1 MMMSMIVQAQR
12 LPNRQR
18 RVRVESCCL
27 GGRRLFAW
35 QVLKAVLVMMRMRM
49 MRMMMRM
56 MMMRMMMIHLWG
68 WVSYLFHIFMG
79 SFYCREFPMYSECLV
94 ISASFKNHKFLR
106 SQPFIAGVTRRM
118 QPARLRWSIIIPS
131 PDPQLSDR
139 PQNYHRPQLSSLHQ
153 MSKRSAHN
161 RRIIGGRFV
170 FGQTTPSDPSSPK
183 LPLKRRS
190 MSKQSGIGD
199 NIVKPLNETSDC
211 FSQQLHLSKH
221 TNPQQTT
228 QLKMHERNLKSW

>member
-1 MMMSMIVQAQR
+1 MMMTLIVQAQR

-35 QVLKAVLVMMRMRM
+35 QVLKAVLVMMMMRMVRMRMRM
-49 MRMMMRM
+49 MTRM

-106 SQPFIAGVTRRM
+106 SQLSLLVLHGGC
-118 QPARLRWSIIIPS
+118 S
-131 PDPQLSDR
+131 PLGSVDPL
-139 PQNYHRPQLSSLHQ
+139 LSLHRIHNYLIALKIITDHNYRPSNRCQ
-153 MSKRSAHN
+153 SA
-161 RRIIGGRFV
+161 RPIIA
-170 FGQTTPSDPSSPK
+170 
-183 LPLKRRS
+183 
-190 MSKQSGIGD
+190 
-199 NIVKPLNETSDC
+199 E
-211 FSQQLHLSKH
+211 
-221 TNPQQTT
+221 
-228 QLKMHERNLKSW
+228 